1 MGLVLSKV
9 THLRFSSFAMVLFF
23 IFCQVIGAMCALP
36 DVALAQD
43 QTMIS
48 EQGMVCPM
56 DSGLMCPASLTS
68 SPDRQVKIGA
78 ALDAGHV
85 FVARV
90 NGSAACIFFAAW
102 SGAQAVSLQLPFPS
116 SPSIQVLR
124 I

>member
-1 MGLVLSKV
+1 MRLVLSRA
-9 THLRFSSFAMVLFF
+9 THLRFSSLAMVLFF
-23 IFCQVIGAMCALP
+23 IFCQVIGSMCALP

-56 DSGLMCPASLTS
+56 DSGFMCPASLTS

-85 FVARV
+85 PVASV
-90 NGSAACIFFAAW
+90 HDFAVCMLFAAW
-102 SGAQAVSLQLPFPS
+102 SGAQASSPPFTFSS

>member
-1 MGLVLSKV
+1 MRLVFSRA
-9 THLRFSSFAMVLFF
+9 THLRCSSLAMVLFF

-36 DVALAQD
+36 DVALAQE
-43 QTMIS
+43 QTSIS

-68 SPDRQVKIGA
+68 SPDRQVKIGT

-85 FVARV
+85 LVANV
-90 NGSAACIFFAAW
+90 HDSTACILATAW
-102 SGAQAVSLQLPFPS
+102 SGAQTASLQLAFPS
-116 SPSIQVLR
+116 SLSSQVLR